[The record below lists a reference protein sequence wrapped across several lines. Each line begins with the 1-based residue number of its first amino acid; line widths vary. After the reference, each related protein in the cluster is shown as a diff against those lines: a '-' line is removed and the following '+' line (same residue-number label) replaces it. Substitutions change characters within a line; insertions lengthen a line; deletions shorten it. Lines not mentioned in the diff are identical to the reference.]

1 MAQSNFGRR
10 GGAANVGVAAVQ
22 SAGRAARRSIPA
34 DDQQAPEAATLR
46 GAPNWARLTIGQ
58 TLFGLVVAFG
68 FLSATW
74 FLHQPHLFRDQR
86 LRNTFVVAP
95 DIKATSGDC
104 QGMLMIVSTCS
115 VTFNWND
122 RGVQR
127 IATTYFLV
135 GLSDPDG
142 TPLIPV
148 RSRTDAGAISVLY
161 AIDTKMQNRVVTFW
175 SVMVVSLAMAGV
187 FARRLVTGRYYGG
200 SAHRALID

>member
-1 MAQSNFGRR
+1 MAESNFGRR
-10 GGAANVGVAAVQ
+10 GVAASAGAAAVQ
-22 SAGRAARRSIPA
+22 SVGRAALRSIPV
-34 DDQQAPEAATLR
+34 DDQQAPGEATPR
-46 GAPNWARLTIGQ
+46 SVPHWANLSIGQ
-58 TLFGLVVAFG
+58 TLFGLVVALG
-68 FLSATW
+68 FLCATW

-86 LRNTFVVAP
+86 LRNTYAIAM

-127 IATTYFLV
+127 IATTNFLV
-135 GLSDPDG
+135 GFSDPDG

-148 RSRTDAGAISVLY
+148 RSRADAGAISVLY

-175 SVMVVSLAMAGV
+175 SVMAVCLAMAGM
-187 FARRLVTGRYYGG
+187 FAFRLATGRYYGG
-200 SAHRALID
+200 SAHRALVG